1 MQLNLA
7 FLDPPNLAPNPPLQQ
22 RRWRWRGGSSTKP
35 RASPRSRFWP
45 VSSAGCSRPDRRG
58 REAMN
63 ERAKITANHL
73 SRQAIVYLRRSSAA
87 QVENNRESTDR
98 QYALAAK
105 ARELGWPADRIVVI
119 DEDLGLSGAGF
130 VARSGFARLT
140 AEVALARVG
149 LVLGLEVSRLAR
161 NNADWHRLIELGG
174 LTDTLI
180 GDADGIYHPSL
191 FNDRLLLGLKGAM
204 SEAELHVLRARLN
217 GGIRNKAA
225 RGELRRGLPVGFV
238 WGEADGQVRFHPD
251 EAVVAAIRNVFSS
264 FAQTGSARRVWLW
277 FRSEGLTFPLQMHQ
291 GAEIRWVE
299 ASYTAIH
306 HVLTNPAYAGAYA
319 YGKSRRETM
328 LDASGVRRKRV
339 RKLPRSEWQVLIA
352 DHHPGFI
359 DWRTYEANQ
368 DRIAQNTR
376 PGPHKAGGAV
386 REGSALL
393 QGLASCG
400 HCGRRLHTHYRGRSS
415 SPGYHCPGKILV
427 EGRGV
432 YCLNIGAIQ
441 IDEAV
446 TRAFIAALEPAKL
459 AATVAAA
466 ERLEADRETSLRQWR
481 LGVER
486 ASYEASRAER
496 RYRAVDPDNRL
507 VARGLEREWE
517 QQLSALEAAKVELSR
532 REEARPRLLSQDER
546 SRLLALG
553 ADLIW
558 HAATTTQ
565 RDRKEL
571 LRTLLEEVIVKV
583 ERDKAAARLTLR
595 WKGGALAEIE
605 LALPRSRP
613 ATIRT
618 DEDTIAL
625 VRRLAALYPDAVIA
639 GILNRQGR
647 ATAYGHRFE
656 AGRVGSL
663 RRHWDIPCCEPSDAH
678 AEGELL
684 TIKTAAAV
692 LGVAPST
699 LHRLLNA
706 GIIPGEQLT
715 PGAPGRI
722 RLTHDVMARFNNDAG
737 EGFIPMR
744 EAMKAL
750 GVSRQTVL
758 QRVKR
763 GELDAVHVMRGKQK
777 GLRIKAIARQPELFD
792 RTS

>member
-1 MQLNLA
+1 MS
-7 FLDPPNLAPNPPLQQ
+7 APRSQPAIFRV
-22 RRWRWRGGSSTKP
+22 RRSSTC
-35 RASPRSRFWP
+35 ASPAPPRSRTIA
-45 VSSAGCSRPDRRG
+45 S
-58 REAMN
+58 
-63 ERAKITANHL
+63 
-73 SRQAIVYLRRSSAA
+73 
-87 QVENNRESTDR
+87 STDR

-119 DEDLGLSGAGF
+119 DEDLGLSGSGF

-140 AEVALARVG
+140 AEVALAHVG

-180 GDADGIYHPSL
+180 GDADGIYHPAL

-238 WGEADGQVRFHPD
+238 WGEADGEVRFHPD

-306 HVLTNPAYAGAYA
+306 HVLTNPIYAGAYA
-319 YGKSRRETM
+319 YGKSRRETT
-328 LDASGVRRKRV
+328 LNASGVRRKRV
-339 RKLPRSEWQVLIA
+339 RKLPRSEWQVLIP

-393 QGLASCG
+393 QGLAACG
-400 HCGRRLHTHYRGRSS
+400 HCGRRLHTHYRGRNSA
-415 SPGYHCPGKILV
+415 PGYHCPGKILV

-432 YCLNIGAIQ
+432 YCLNVGGVQ

-446 TRAFIAALEPAKL
+446 TQAFLAALEPAKL

-517 QQLSALEAAKVELSR
+517 ERLSALEAAKAELSR
-532 REEARPRLLSQDER
+532 REEARPRALSQDER

-553 ADLIW
+553 ADLAAVW
-558 HAATTTQ
+558 RAATTTP

-571 LRTLLEEVIVKV
+571 MRTLLEEVIVKV
-583 ERDKAAARLTLR
+583 ERDKATARLTLR
-595 WKGGALAEIE
+595 WKGGALAEID

-647 ATAYGHRFE
+647 TTAYGHRFE
-656 AGRVGSL
+656 AGRVGNL
-663 RRHWDIPCCEPSDAH
+663 RRHWDIPCFEPSAAH
-678 AEGELL
+678 AEGE
-684 TIKTAAAV
+684 
-692 LGVAPST
+692 P
-699 LHRLLNA
+699 
-706 GIIPGEQLT
+706 
-715 PGAPGRI
+715 
-722 RLTHDVMARFNNDAG
+722 
-737 EGFIPMR
+737 
-744 EAMKAL
+744 
-750 GVSRQTVL
+750 
-758 QRVKR
+758 
-763 GELDAVHVMRGKQK
+763 
-777 GLRIKAIARQPELFD
+777 
-792 RTS
+792 